1 MKDVLESRLE
11 AGCVDVIV
19 CDFFADE
26 GAAEGMLAIQVV
38 FDTTLAGGDS
48 SRRI

>member
-1 MKDVLESRLE
+1 MLKSGLE
-11 AGCVDVIV
+11 ARCVDVIV
-19 CDFFADE
+19 NKCLADA

-48 SRRI
+48 R